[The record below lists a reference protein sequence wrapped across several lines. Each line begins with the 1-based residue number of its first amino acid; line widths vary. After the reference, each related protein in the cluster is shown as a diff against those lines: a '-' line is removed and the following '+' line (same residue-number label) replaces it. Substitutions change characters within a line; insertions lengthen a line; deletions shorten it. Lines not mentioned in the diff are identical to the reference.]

1 MEARDD
7 ALCRAAELVMQV
19 RDAARAVPGA
29 VATVGRLE
37 VERGAANVVPG
48 RVTVSV
54 DARAPD
60 QERLDELLERLG
72 LDLAVTPPTAMDA
85 DLRDILRE
93 ETERRGLPVV
103 ELSSGAGHDAGTLAA
118 AGVPAAMLFVRSQGG
133 VSHHPDEESRAEDV
147 ALGVDVLTAAVVRLA
162 GQDVLTK

>member
-1 MEARDD
+1 
-7 ALCRAAELVMQV
+7 
-19 RDAARAVPGA
+19 
-29 VATVGRLE
+29 
-37 VERGAANVVPG
+37 
-48 RVTVSV
+48 
-54 DARAPD
+54 
-60 QERLDELLERLG
+60 
-72 LDLAVTPPTAMDA
+72 MDA
-85 DLRDILRE
+85 DIRDILRE